1 MLPAARCLLLAVL
14 QSQIQFMNRQTPRI
28 LHRFPEGFS
37 NSRVGMYSLSH
48 FTEGHTLVHGH
59 STFSNQ
65 SAGIRAYNVDAHY
78 PFILLPG
85 DYFDK
90 TVYFADGV

>member
-1 MLPAARCLLLAVL
+1 MYGQP
-14 QSQIQFMNRQTPRI
+14 PRI
-28 LHRFPEGFS
+28 LHRLPQRFR
-37 NSRVGMYSLSH
+37 NSGVGMYSPSH
-48 FTEGHTLVHGH
+48 LAEGQTLVNGH

-65 SAGIRAYNVDAHY
+65 SAGIRAYYMYAYY
-78 PFILLPG
+78 PFVLLPG